1 MTKYRVNPYTIYCC
15 VPTLTV
21 DMYYLLYSCK
31 YSCYEMH
38 MVRNNKTSVIKLFQA
53 TMSFEK

>member
-1 MTKYRVNPYTIYCC
+1 MPFEFERLKIEEVILVKPKVFGDSRGFFMEN
-15 VPTLTV
+15 
-21 DMYYLLYSCK
+21 
-31 YSCYEMH
+31 